1 MNTVK
6 TKPNSKKQNKYEV
19 IIKHPTTKEET
30 KKYFSSR
37 KDVANFLEVKE
48 STIYGI
54 QRNTL
59 KLQQESKIKL
69 QNVIINKLTVLH
81 QHNKP
86 KISTEEYVEKLLTK

>member
-1 MNTVK
+1 MR
-6 TKPNSKKQNKYEV
+6 QNKYEV
-19 IIKHPTTKEET
+19 IITHPLTKEET

-37 KDVANFLEVKE
+37 QDVADFLEVKI

-54 QRNTL
+54 QRHTL
-59 KLQQESKIKL
+59 KLGQESKLKL
-69 QNVIINKLTVLH
+69 QNVQINKIIVQH